1 MSGGGLHDDNDDGSC
16 LCQPES
22 WQVRPTSPTCAN
34 LCKMYAE
41 TRPIGHRLTAAAKL
55 NNIINIMG
63 DVSSLG
69 DNYVWSGGNHVITQV
84 LGLKELLLFESKP
97 FASRLLLVCRAHRR
111 SR

>member
-41 TRPIGHRLTAAAKL
+41 TGSIGHRLTAAAKL

-97 FASRLLLVCRAHRR
+97 LASRLLLVCRARR
-111 SR
+111 RLR